1 MHPSPIHQLLKIIF
15 KASFFLQ
22 ENILSTLTAKHPPHL
37 QGMETEVVRVD
48 VAIREEG
55 ILSFVYFTIYHHGK
69 NTIIRKIGDLFI
81 QYSGN
86 W

>member
-1 MHPSPIHQLLKIIF
+1 
-15 KASFFLQ
+15 
-22 ENILSTLTAKHPPHL
+22 
-37 QGMETEVVRVD
+37 MEMEVVRVD

-69 NTIIRKIGDLFI
+69 NTIITKIGDLFI